1 MTLTARRTTWA
12 QAHIVTSWPV
22 PSPTTVRARI
32 GMIRLAAERRHQQR
46 VDWKFDWKGAMG
58 MCVNAPGDRLPRSG
72 RRFPESL
79 VRPAG
84 AWLCGGHE

>member
-32 GMIRLAAERRHQQR
+32 GMIRLAAERRHQQC
-46 VDWKFDWKGAMG
+46 VDWNFDWKGAMG
-58 MCVNAPGDRLPRSG
+58 MCVNARAIGCRAVGGGSRNRL
-72 RRFPESL
+72 
-79 VRPAG
+79 
-84 AWLCGGHE
+84 